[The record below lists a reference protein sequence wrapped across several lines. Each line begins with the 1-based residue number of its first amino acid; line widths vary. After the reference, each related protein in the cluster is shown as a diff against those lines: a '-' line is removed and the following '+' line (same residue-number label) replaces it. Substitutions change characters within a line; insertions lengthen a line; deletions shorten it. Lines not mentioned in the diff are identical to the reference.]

1 MMTTILILLLSGASS
16 MALLVLR
23 TVSYKLVSE
32 IILNLN
38 TQGPLDNRAE
48 ILQHKST

>member
-1 MMTTILILLLSGASS
+1 MMMMILILLLSGASY

-23 TVSYKLVSE
+23 TVSSKLVSE

-38 TQGPLDNRAE
+38 TQGPLNNRAE
-48 ILQHKST
+48 IL

>member
-1 MMTTILILLLSGASS
+1 MTTILILLLSGASS
-16 MALLVLR
+16 VALLVLR
-23 TVSYKLVSE
+23 TVSSKLISE

-38 TQGPLDNRAE
+38 TQDPLDNRAE